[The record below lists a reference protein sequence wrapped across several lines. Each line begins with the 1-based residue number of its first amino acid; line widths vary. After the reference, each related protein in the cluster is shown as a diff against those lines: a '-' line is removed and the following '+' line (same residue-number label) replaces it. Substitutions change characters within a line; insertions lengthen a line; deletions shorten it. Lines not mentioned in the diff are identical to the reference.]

1 LETQEA
7 GAKTGDP
14 TAGFQAETGREGDPQ
29 DNPQGESPKP
39 KISALHTLKGD
50 ISEYIKNK
58 GMSFADIAAAASK
71 RRRLGETES
80 QSKKI
85 LFLTGIILL
94 IAGLAA
100 AGWLFFF
107 KEKPAPN
114 ETILQPPR
122 PPILS
127 ENQQIIDLKSEKRS
141 ELIDAIQTAAETDI
155 GPGTILNFPF
165 LLEANGTKEYI
176 QAKKFFGILGI
187 NLPINLN
194 QSLEDSFTFG
204 VFNNQIQNE
213 PFLILKINSFDFA
226 FSGVLDWEKNMAGDL
241 KEIMSI
247 ENIPPPNKKFEDKVI
262 KNWDA
267 RILYDDSNNA
277 VIGYAFVKSQ
287 YLVITADISTLEEI
301 IRRFSL

>member
-1 LETQEA
+1 
-7 GAKTGDP
+7 
-14 TAGFQAETGREGDPQ
+14 
-29 DNPQGESPKP
+29 
-39 KISALHTLKGD
+39 
-50 ISEYIKNK
+50 
-58 GMSFADIAAAASK
+58 MSFADIAAASK
-71 RRRLGETES
+71 RRRLNETES

-85 LFLTGIILL
+85 LFLTGGILL

-127 ENQQIIDLKSEKRS
+127 ENQQIVNLKSEKRS
-141 ELIDAIQTAAETDI
+141 ELIDIIQTAAETNI
-155 GPGTILNFPF
+155 GPGTILNLPF
-165 LLEANGTKEYI
+165 LLETNGTKEYI
-176 QAKKFFGILGI
+176 QAKKFLSILGI

-194 QSLEDSFTFG
+194 QSLEGNFTFG
-204 VFNNQIQNE
+204 IFNNQKQNE
-213 PFLILKINSFDFA
+213 PFLILKISSFDFA
-226 FSGVLDWEKNMAGDL
+226 FGGTLDWEKNMAGDL

-247 ENIPPPNKKFEDKVI
+247 KNLPPPNKKFEDKVI

-267 RILYDDSNNA
+267 RILYDDSNNP
-277 VIGYAFVKSQ
+277 VIAYAFIESR
-287 YLVITADISTLEEI
+287 YLVITPDISTFEEI